1 MTWLIDV
8 SIGEGD
14 VEVSGL
20 DNCLGGWKGVLLII
34 LLEQES

>member
-20 DNCLGGWKGVLLII
+20 DTAWVDGRECF
-34 LLEQES
+34 